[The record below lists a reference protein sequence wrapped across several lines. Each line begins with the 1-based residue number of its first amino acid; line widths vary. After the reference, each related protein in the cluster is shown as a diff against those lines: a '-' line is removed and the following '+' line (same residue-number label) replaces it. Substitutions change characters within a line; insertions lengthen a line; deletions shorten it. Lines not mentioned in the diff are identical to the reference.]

1 MYICFP
7 YKLHHTSSV
16 MKKSLLIL
24 LLLSFFVLSQAQ
36 FSVYQLT
43 CEQQENPIGIDT
55 QTPCFSWKIQSQQ
68 RGFKQSAYRIQVS
81 NTPDWNNPIWDSQKQ
96 PDDKSILIPYSG
108 GKLNAANTYYWR
120 VMCWNNQGDASGW
133 SAANTFTTGLFSGK
147 EWGKA
152 QWVAFEKDNKDERI
166 VPALHGLSNDAQ
178 ERFDDKITGLYKL
191 PQFRK
196 EFALK
201 KEVEQALV
209 FVSGVGHF
217 DLFINGGKVGNNF
230 LDPGWTQYDARSL
243 YVSFNVTSQ
252 LQQGNN
258 ALGVMLGNGFYNVP
272 RERYWKILSS
282 FGAPKM
288 ILKLCITYTDGTSE
302 EIVSDKTWKAA
313 ESPITY
319 SSIYGGEDY
328 DATREQKGW
337 MLANFDDTKWQKALT
352 VDNPV
357 ALHSQQSPPLKVR
370 DRLPATRIYKNGK
383 GYWLYDLGQNFSG
396 IIQFQIKGKA
406 GQQVVFRPA
415 ELLNDD
421 ATVNQSAS
429 GEPFWFTYTTK
440 GEGIEAW
447 QPQFTYYGFRYV
459 QVEGAVPAGE
469 DNPEGLPTVEELIGL
484 HTANSAEEA
493 GTFNCSKPMF
503 NEIYRLIDWAMRSNM
518 ASVLT
523 DCPHREKLGWL
534 EENYLMQYSL
544 QYRYNLST
552 LYGKIMKDM
561 QTAQHP
567 NGTIPTIAPEYVH
580 FEGGFEDTPE
590 WGSAFIICPWYVYQW
605 YGDDRLLSAYYPYMQ
620 RYLDY
625 LTSRSDGHIVAYG
638 LGDWFDIG
646 PGHPGVSQLT
656 SNGVTATATYYY
668 NTTLM
673 EQIALLLNKPD
684 DARRYN
690 AMAKEI
696 KAAFNNKYFDKAAK
710 KYDRDSQTAN
720 AISLYFGLVEDE
732 NKATVFNNLI
742 EDIRGRGNALTAGD
756 VGYRYVL
763 RALEGNN
770 ASDVIFDMNSKYDVP
785 GYGWQLAHGATALT
799 EAWQAYGFVSN
810 NHFMLGHL
818 MEWLFSGLGGLR
830 QTEGSVGY
838 KTVLIDPQI
847 VGDVTSATTTYNS
860 PYGQIQC
867 RWEQKEDTY
876 LLKVDI
882 PANSE
887 AVICLPTTN
896 AAKVTEYGLPLSE
909 AGAVS
914 LTGIENGKLRVKVG
928 SGSYLFEVKQ

>member
-1 MYICFP
+1 
-7 YKLHHTSSV
+7 
-16 MKKSLLIL
+16 MKKSIL
-24 LLLSFFVLSQAQ
+24 LSLFLSFCLLSQAQ
-36 FSVYQLT
+36 FSAYQLT
-43 CEQQENPIGIDT
+43 CEQQENPVGIDT
-55 QTPCFSWKIQSQQ
+55 QTPCFSWKIASQQ
-68 RGFKQSAYRIQVS
+68 RGFRQSAYRIQLFD
-81 NTPDWNNPIWDSQKQ
+81 TPDNNIPIWDSQKQ
-96 PDDKSILIPYSG
+96 LTDKSILIPYSG
-108 GKLNAANTYYWR
+108 DRLDAAKTYYWR
-120 VMCWNNQGDASGW
+120 VMCWDNLNEASPW
-133 SAANTFTTGLFSGK
+133 STVNTFTTGLFSEK
-147 EWGKA
+147 DWGKA
-152 QWVAFEKDNKDERI
+152 QWIAFEKDNKAERI
-166 VPALHGLSNDAQ
+166 VPALHGLTNDAQ
-178 ERFDDKITGLYKL
+178 SRFGDKVTGLYKL

-196 EFALK
+196 EISLK
-201 KEVEQALV
+201 KEVAQALV
-209 FVSGVGHF
+209 FVSGMGHF
-217 DLFINGGKVGNNF
+217 DLFINGSKVGNNF
-230 LDPGWTQYDARSL
+230 LDPGWTQYDERAL
-243 YVSFNVTSQ
+243 YVSFDVTGQ
-252 LQQGNN
+252 LQQGGN
-258 ALGVMLGNGFYNVP
+258 ALGVMLGNGFYNIP
-272 RERYWKILSS
+272 RERYWKILAS

-288 ILKLCITYTDGTSE
+288 ILKLCVTYTDGTSE
-302 EIVSDKTWKAA
+302 EIVSDKTWKTA

-328 DATREQKGW
+328 DATREQNGW
-337 MLANFDDTKWQKALT
+337 MLSGFNDAKWQKALP
-352 VDNPV
+352 VGNSV

-370 DRLPATRIYKNGK
+370 DYLSATRIYKNEK

-396 IIQFQIKGKA
+396 IIHIKLKGEE
-406 GQQVVFRPA
+406 GQKVVFRPA
-415 ELLNDD
+415 ELLNSD

-429 GEPFWFTYTTK
+429 GEPFWFAYTTK
-440 GEGIEAW
+440 GEGVEVW

-459 QVEGAVPAGE
+459 QIEGAVPAGE
-469 DNPEGLPTVEELIGL
+469 DNPDGLPVIEELIGL

-493 GTFNCSKPMF
+493 GTFHCSKPMF

-534 EENYLMQYSL
+534 EEAYLMQYSL

-567 NGTIPTIAPEYVH
+567 NGTIPTIAPEFVH
-580 FEGGFEDTPE
+580 FDGGFEDTPE
-590 WGSAFIICPWYVYQW
+590 WGSAFIICPWYIYQW
-605 YGDDRLLSAYYPYMQ
+605 YGDDRLLSTYYPYMQ

-673 EQIALLLNKPD
+673 AQIASLLNKPT

-696 KAAFNNKYFDKAAK
+696 KAAFNEKYFDKSTG
-710 KYDRDSQTAN
+710 KYDRNSQTAS
-720 AISLYFGLVEDE
+720 AISLYFGLVDDE
-732 NKATVFNNLI
+732 YKTKVLDNLV
-742 EDIRGRGNALTAGD
+742 EDIRSRGNALTAGD

-763 RALEGNN
+763 RVLEGNN
-770 ASDVIFDMNSKYDVP
+770 ASDVIFDMNSKYNVP

-830 QTEGSVGY
+830 QAEGSIAY
-838 KTVLIDPQI
+838 KTVLIDPQP
-847 VGDVTSATTTYNS
+847 VGDVKFAETSYNS
-860 PYGQIQC
+860 PYGQIAC
-867 RWEQKEDTY
+867 RWEQRESSY

-887 AVICLPTTN
+887 AIICLPAAD
-896 AAKVTEYGLPLSE
+896 AAKVTEYGVPLSDV
-909 AGAVS
+909 AAVS
-914 LTGIENGKLRVKVG
+914 LMGEENGKLKVKAG
-928 SGSYLFEVKQ
+928 SGSYLFEVWR